1 MTIMT
6 VNNTDLYSAYE
17 YQMPSYL
24 LLHSYTFLL
33 VTESTFTPSRS
44 SSGRTD
50 PEFKESD
57 D

>member
-1 MTIMT
+1 MT